1 MDNSPEQVPSV
12 AIVILAAGQS
22 SRMGMGGAHKLL
34 AEFGGMPLIRR
45 SAIAATNCESR
56 YVFVV
61 TGYRHAE
68 IEAAIADLPVKPVH
82 NAEFSSGMAGSL
94 ALGVAAAEADRPDGI
109 TIMLADMPALTVSDL
124 DALIAAFR
132 SCGGRSIVRATAG
145 GRPGNP
151 VIFPSALYAALKSL
165 TGDKGARELIR
176 SSGVPVTDIEI
187 GDGALIDVDTPDA
200 IEAAGGILRR

>member
-1 MDNSPEQVPSV
+1 MADPPEQVPSV

-22 SRMGMGGAHKLL
+22 SRMGGAHKLL

-56 YVFVV
+56 SVFVV

-82 NAEFSSGMAGSL
+82 NAEFSSGMASSL
-94 ALGVAAAEADRPDGI
+94 ALGVAAAEADQPDGI
-109 TIMLADMPALTVSDL
+109 MIMLADMPALTVSDL
-124 DALIAAFR
+124 DALIATFR
-132 SCGGRSIVRATAG
+132 GLGGRSVVRAAARG
-145 GRPGNP
+145 KPGNP
-151 VIFPSALYAALKSL
+151 VIFPRALYAGLKEL
-165 TGDKGARELIR
+165 AGDKGARELIR
-176 SSGVPVTDIEI
+176 SSGLPIADVEI

>member
-1 MDNSPEQVPSV
+1 MADPPPQVSSV

-22 SRMGMGGAHKLL
+22 SRMGGAHKLL

-45 SAIAATNCESR
+45 SAITASNCESHS
-56 YVFVV
+56 VIVV

-68 IEAAIADLPVKPVH
+68 IEAAIADLPVKLVH
-82 NAEFSSGMAGSL
+82 NAEFSSGMARSL
-94 ALGVAAAEADRPDGI
+94 ALGVAAAEADQPDGI
-109 TIMLADMPALTVSDL
+109 MIMLADMPALTAPDL

-145 GRPGNP
+145 GRLGNP
-151 VIFPSALYAALKSL
+151 VIFPRALYAALKSL
-165 TGDKGARELIR
+165 TGDKGARELIKG
-176 SSGVPVTDIEI
+176 SGLPIADIEI

>member
-1 MDNSPEQVPSV
+1 MADPLPQLTSV

-22 SRMGMGGAHKLL
+22 SRMGGAHKLL

-45 SAIAATNCESR
+45 SAIAATNCESHS
-56 YVFVV
+56 VIAV

-82 NAEFSSGMAGSL
+82 NAEFSSGMASSL
-94 ALGVAAAEADRPDGI
+94 ALGVAAAEAGRPEGI
-109 TIMLADMPALTVSDL
+109 MIMLADMPALTVSDL

-132 SCGGRSIVRATAG
+132 SCGGRSIVRAAARG
-145 GRPGNP
+145 KPGNP
-151 VIFPSALYAALKSL
+151 VIFPRALYAALKSL
-165 TGDKGARELIR
+165 TGDKGARELIKG
-176 SSGVPVTDIEI
+176 SGFPVVDIEI